1 MIEDEPRRQPR
12 EHEVTETL
20 PRDAFSTALRELQG
34 NPGAVRTQSRVDI
47 PDLYGRSETW
57 LIDTFRHGDKTTT
70 LLQRMSATEPLR
82 LVLPPAVMAALDR
95 QGNTITRHVRRRGAR
110 QAVATK
116 LAEGTPVGNPDALR
130 KARRKKR

>member
-1 MIEDEPRRQPR
+1 MNDEPRRQQR
-12 EHEVTETL
+12 EQEPTETL

-47 PDLYGRSETW
+47 ADFLGRSETW

-70 LLQRMSATEPLR
+70 LLQRMSAVEPLR
-82 LVLPPAVMAALDR
+82 LVLPPAVMSALGR

-116 LAEGTPVGNPDALR
+116 LAEGTPVGNPAALR
-130 KARRKKR
+130 KARKKR